1 MRFSLILTLKKN
13 VFPVEYRRIILSYI
27 KNALTYCN
35 EGKYYGEFFGAI
47 KQKDYCFSVVFPKA
61 KFLKEQIQTENNE
74 IKIIFSTDDK
84 NKTGLK
90 LFSAFIGQKNIP
102 FPLENDNCMTLRSIK
117 NIKHDEIR
125 NNRAIFKTSL
135 GSGICVRNHDKETN
149 KDQYYIYSDKEFR
162 EKLKFILRNE
172 LINAGFS
179 EDQAESV
186 SVNPIQCK
194 KAVAKH
200 YKRFIDISLG
210 MIEISGSRFVLQYL
224 YDTGIGSRKSAG
236 FGMLDL
242 VTQNLQ

>member
-1 MRFSLILTLKKN
+1 MRFLLTLEVKKN
-13 VFPVEYRRIILSYI
+13 RFPIEYRRVILSYI

-35 EGKYYGEFFGAI
+35 NGKFYNDFFGNA
-47 KQKDYCFSVVFPKA
+47 KQKDYCFSVIFPKS
-61 KFLKEQIQTENNE
+61 KFIKNEIQIENNK
-74 IKIIFSTDDK
+74 IKILFSTDDK

-90 LFSAFIGQKNIP
+90 LFSAFIGQKNIA
-102 FPLENDNCMTLRSIK
+102 FPLENDNCMTLKSIK
-117 NIKHDEIR
+117 NVKHDEIR

-135 GSGICVRNHDKETN
+135 GSGICVRDHDKETN

-179 EDQAESV
+179 EEQAESV

-210 MIEISGSRFVLQYL
+210 MIEISGCRFILQYL

-242 VTQNLQ
+242 VTQDLQ